1 MNELIDEAIVGVC
14 LDIHRSVKQGVYSV
28 LEQSDEKMLVSST
41 FALTYFVVHRSLV
54 ILRQLVVEERYKGR
68 IVSDFGLRCWSGRP
82 CWVIVLCCWA
92 KCCTLRVSL
101 SNQDYEWVAANFQ
114 GSLIKCWGITL
125 QWTSIPSKGG
135 SSNTPSNFIQH
146 GIWDKLWLGRPI
158 GLSTDFTFTSRCN
171 VIKIVTIGF

>member
-54 ILRQLVVEERYKGR
+54 ILRQLVVEERCKGR

-82 CWVIVLCCWA
+82 CWVIVLCCVVGQNA
-92 KCCTLRVSL
+92 VL
-101 SNQDYEWVAANFQ
+101 SE
-114 GSLIKCWGITL
+114 C
-125 QWTSIPSKGG
+125 
-135 SSNTPSNFIQH
+135 
-146 GIWDKLWLGRPI
+146 
-158 GLSTDFTFTSRCN
+158 LSPTRIMNGWRQIFREA
-171 VIKIVTIGF
+171 

>member
-41 FALTYFVVHRSLV
+41 FALTYFVVYHSLV
-54 ILRQLVVEERYKGR
+54 ILRQLVVEERCKGR
-68 IVSDFGLRCWSGRP
+68 IVSGFGLRGWSGRP

-101 SNQDYEWVAANFQ
+101 SNQDYEWVAAIF
-114 GSLIKCWGITL
+114 
-125 QWTSIPSKGG
+125 
-135 SSNTPSNFIQH
+135 
-146 GIWDKLWLGRPI
+146 REA
-158 GLSTDFTFTSRCN
+158 
-171 VIKIVTIGF
+171 

>member
-41 FALTYFVVHRSLV
+41 FTLAYFVVYRSLV
-54 ILRQLVVEERYKGR
+54 ILRQLVVEERCKGR

-92 KCCTLRVSL
+92 KCCTLRVPL
-101 SNQDYEWVAANFQ
+101 SNQDYEWVAAIFQ

-125 QWTSIPSKGG
+125 QWTSI
-135 SSNTPSNFIQH
+135 
-146 GIWDKLWLGRPI
+146 
-158 GLSTDFTFTSRCN
+158 TSR
-171 VIKIVTIGF
+171 GE